1 VTVQPDESSAYA
13 VNQKHTLSRIGMPV
27 RAGVALEFYQV
38 TDFHFSSFGGAPNI
52 QIILKKTA

>member
-1 VTVQPDESSAYA
+1 VTVQPNEPTAYA
-13 VNQKHTLSRIGMPV
+13 VNQKHAGARIGMPV
-27 RAGVALEFYQV
+27 RAGVALELYQV